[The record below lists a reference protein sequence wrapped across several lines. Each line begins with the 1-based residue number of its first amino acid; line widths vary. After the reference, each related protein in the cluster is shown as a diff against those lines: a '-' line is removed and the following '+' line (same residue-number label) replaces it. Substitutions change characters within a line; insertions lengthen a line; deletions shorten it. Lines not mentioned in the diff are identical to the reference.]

1 MRQGKAETGSRAEP
15 TATSVHFLIHLPSL
29 PPWGETEAEGH
40 NAHVHEIWS
49 QKTFLSPPCL
59 KGGRFEQE
67 LDNINAFLTFYLAKA
82 QSAKHNQFTCGGG
95 AIFPHCFSYYHTSQP
110 SWVSGYVQPDAFR
123 QSGDHFTSKTML
135 WTVVIRHCSV
145 NSLDIQEAGIR
156 KRAGR
161 LPPGP
166 SPSSPS
172 QTCLSEGLNLLN
184 FSYRQRYCSVI
195 AAAPRMLLF
204 SLH

>member
-1 MRQGKAETGSRAEP
+1 MISENLS
-15 TATSVHFLIHLPSL
+15 LPSL
-29 PPWGETEAEGH
+29 PERGKVWAGAGQHKCFPDLLPTQGSECQAQP
-40 NAHVHEIWS
+40 VHLWW
-49 QKTFLSPPCL
+49 
-59 KGGRFEQE
+59 
-67 LDNINAFLTFYLAKA
+67 
-82 QSAKHNQFTCGGG
+82 GG

-123 QSGDHFTSKTML
+123 QSGDYFTSKTML